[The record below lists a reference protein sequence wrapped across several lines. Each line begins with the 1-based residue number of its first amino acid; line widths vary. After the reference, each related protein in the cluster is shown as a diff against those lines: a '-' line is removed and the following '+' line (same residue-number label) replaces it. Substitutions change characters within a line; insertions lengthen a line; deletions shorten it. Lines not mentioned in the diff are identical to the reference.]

1 MLSHLVTLAALERMC
16 LVAFLA
22 LAIIAACAGF
32 AALYARPDG
41 ERSAP
46 RNVRVQV
53 EPHPKRQEQV
63 MSERIHGYGKIFN
76 VGHAA
81 IALLLADDVVVE
93 EKVDGSQI
101 SFGVFGGELRVR
113 SKNFELVLDS
123 PEKMFATGVATA
135 QRLAPLLHDGWTYR
149 GEYLQTA
156 HHNHLTYDRV
166 PTLNIVLFD
175 INPSHGNWLTREE
188 KEAEAARIGLEIV
201 PVLFAGKTEH
211 LGQLEELVKRTSYL
225 GGPQI
230 EGVVIKNYH
239 RFGRDG
245 GPLFG
250 KHVREDF
257 KEQQNA
263 DWKTK
268 HKSMSDIRDELG
280 QSFRMPARWQK
291 AVQRLRESGELTMS
305 PKDIGNLIK
314 TAQADMAAEVKE
326 EVQAALMAWA
336 WPHIQRVAIR
346 GLPEW
351 WKQKLL
357 EAQFA
362 KASEEPRT

>member
-1 MLSHLVTLAALERMC
+1 
-16 LVAFLA
+16 
-22 LAIIAACAGF
+22 
-32 AALYARPDG
+32 
-41 ERSAP
+41 
-46 RNVRVQV
+46 
-53 EPHPKRQEQV
+53 
-63 MSERIHGYGKIFN
+63 MSERIHGYGKIHN

-81 IALLLADDVVVE
+81 VSALLMDDVIVE
-93 EKVDGSQI
+93 EKVDGSQF
-101 SFGVFGGELRVR
+101 SMGVFGGELRAR
-113 SKNFELVLDS
+113 SKNFELVLDN
-123 PEKMFATGVATA
+123 PEKMFATAVQTA
-135 QRLAPLLHDGWTYR
+135 QKLAPLLKDGWTYR
-149 GEYLQTA
+149 GEYLQSKN
-156 HHNHLTYDRV
+156 HNHLTYDRV
-166 PTLNIVLFD
+166 PVDHVVLFD
-175 INPSHGNWLTREE
+175 VNPGHGSWLTREE

-201 PVLFAGKTEH
+201 PTLFSGRLDH
-211 LGQLEELVKRTSYL
+211 LGQLEELVKRSSYL

-245 GPLFG
+245 HPLFG

-314 TAQADMAAEVKE
+314 VAQADLASETKE
-326 EVQAALMAWA
+326 EVQKALMDWA

-362 KASEEPRT
+362 ESSADASENAR

>member
-1 MLSHLVTLAALERMC
+1 
-16 LVAFLA
+16 
-22 LAIIAACAGF
+22 
-32 AALYARPDG
+32 
-41 ERSAP
+41 
-46 RNVRVQV
+46 
-53 EPHPKRQEQV
+53 
-63 MSERIHGYGKIFN
+63 MSERIHSFPKIFN

-81 IALLLADDVVVE
+81 VALLLSDDVIVE
-93 EKVDGSQI
+93 EKVDGSQL
-101 SFGVFGGELRVR
+101 SFGVFDGELRVR
-113 SKNFELVLDS
+113 SKNFELVLDN
-123 PEKMFATGVATA
+123 PEKMFTTAVASA
-135 QRLAPLLHDGWTYR
+135 QQLAPMLRDGWTYR
-149 GEYLQTA
+149 GEYLQRQ

-166 PTLNIVLFD
+166 PVRNIVLFD
-175 INPSHGNWLTREE
+175 INPSHGAWLTRGE

-201 PVLFAGKTEH
+201 PVLFDGKLEH
-211 LGQLEELVKRTSYL
+211 LGQIEELVKRTSYL

-245 GPLFG
+245 HPLFG

-305 PKDIGNLIK
+305 PKDIGNLIRV
-314 TAQADMAAEVKE
+314 AQADLASEVKE
-326 EVQAALMAWA
+326 EVQTALMAWA

-357 EAQFA
+357 EAQF
-362 KASEEPRT
+362 SEETKLAEAGE